1 MCCSRNNLH
10 GRLGIAH
17 IKKWFDSAQ
26 PAGSSR
32 AFYNMFPGRLVLSV
46 ADRSAHQVMWSIM
59 TGGGVSNAVLY
70 LVSTFLSRYLVCMS
84 TIATVL
90 GTW

>member
-46 ADRSAHQVMWSIM
+46 ADRSAPPGNVVHNDRGRSKQ
-59 TGGGVSNAVLY
+59 
-70 LVSTFLSRYLVCMS
+70 CS
-84 TIATVL
+84 TILSKCVSVQVL
-90 GTW
+90 SMHEYYC